1 MEAAVAFLTL
11 FLGLVSGPQIIDLT
25 TTSDVATVDLVL
37 DEGPPVRL
45 VGPPWTTRVD
55 FGPDLQ
61 PHELLA
67 VARNA
72 DGIELGRARQLI
84 NAARPPA
91 EVRVLVERDANGR
104 ARSARWIG
112 SAVSGAKP
120 EIEMT
125 FDGRGLG
132 VDTDG
137 RATLPPF
144 DVATP
149 HVLSALVSFGPTVSA
164 RHDLVLGG
172 EINDQ
177 TRVELTAVAFELPV
191 ALGKGRALDLTE
203 VEVLLDGQPIRATAI
218 DRGPAQVYVVRPSEL
233 AEPALRRL
241 GAHGRPPS
249 KSALGL
255 SSGGFDGG
263 DRSAR
268 RFAAGL
274 ERDDR
279 VRMIWPQPTT
289 APGAAL
295 PTRLFHGSREFRGDG
310 GGFFWLLANVQ
321 GPRDSADAAPRFADA
336 VAVAGLQALASG
348 RRRAVVLL
356 LDSTAADP
364 SFYGPAAVRRFLA
377 TLKVPLLVWS
387 TLEQPPLGAVWPG
400 ATPIDSPRALERAVG
415 ELREVLDR
423 QRIVWV
429 PGTLSPR
436 RVTAGVVPRPSI
448 RQ

>member
-1 MEAAVAFLTL
+1 MEAAIAFLTL

-25 TTSDVATVDLVL
+25 TTSGVATVDLVL
-37 DEGPPVRL
+37 DEGPPLRL

-72 DGIELGRARQLI
+72 DGFELGRARQLI

-91 EVRVLVERDANGR
+91 EVRVLVERDAKGR

-112 SAVSGAKP
+112 AAVSGAKP

-125 FDGRGLG
+125 FDGRALD
-132 VDTDG
+132 VDADG

-177 TRVELTAVAFELPV
+177 TRVELTAVAFELPA
-191 ALGKGRALDLTE
+191 ALRRKRALDLNE

-233 AEPALRRL
+233 AEPVLRRL
-241 GAHGRPPS
+241 GARGRPPS

-255 SSGGFDGG
+255 SGGGFDGG

-268 RFAAGL
+268 RFEASL

-279 VRMIWPQPTT
+279 VRMIWPQPTA
-289 APGAAL
+289 APGASL
-295 PTRLFHGSREFRGDG
+295 PTRLFQGSREFRGDG
-310 GGFFWLLANVQ
+310 GGFFWLLGSVQ
-321 GPRDSADAAPRFADA
+321 GPRETIGVAPRFADA

-356 LDSTAADP
+356 LDATAGDP
-364 SFYGPAAVRRFLA
+364 SFYDPESVRRFLS
-377 TLKVPLLVWS
+377 TLRVPLFVWS
-387 TLEQPPLGAVWPG
+387 TSERPPLGAIWGG
-400 ATPIDSPRALERAVG
+400 AAPIDSPRALERAVG

-423 QRIVWV
+423 QRILWV
-429 PGTLSPR
+429 PGVLSSN
-436 RVTAGVVPRPSI
+436 RVAI
-448 RQ
+448 RVSTN